1 MSEAVETCQYC
12 HSMQLRVAGLERT
25 IEAAKLE
32 LMRLSHKMSDEEE
45 FTTSDIEATDRVIN
59 WLTESINPVS

>member
-32 LMRLSHKMSDEEE
+32 LMRLGHKMSDEEE
-45 FTTSDIEATDRVIN
+45 FTTSDVDAVDRMIK
-59 WLTESINPVS
+59 WLDNSINPVA